1 MVQRVDIFLMRC
13 FDVAQYTWVKLT
25 FPHIYFAKFHVHIDS
40 IDIEVAGESEDEDF
54 NDEEMVT
61 ILSFFND
68 CSVQELTSVPRLSAK
83 KAERIIQMRP
93 FDSWNDLVSKY
104 IYINNN
110 NLSLLILSICITPI
124 GLCTFFR
131 GDKIYT

>member
-1 MVQRVDIFLMRC
+1 MMVQRVDIFFMRC

-104 IYINNN
+104 I
-110 NLSLLILSICITPI
+110 LIII
-124 GLCTFFR
+124 
-131 GDKIYT
+131 IYHC